1 MDEFSSNT
9 IWLMTRKPDL
19 SDKILDELSRR
30 VKLMIS
36 FRLVENSDFSTNRFW
51 FGSKSNIFVLD
62 AIFEFWQNI
71 WKRSQKS
78 VVIIQLDPTD
88 SNYFKEQELKNEM
101 TLK

>member
-1 MDEFSSNT
+1 MSHDTDRISKSS
-9 IWLMTRKPDL
+9 
-19 SDKILDELSRR
+19 
-30 VKLMIS
+30 MIS
-36 FRLVENSDFSTNRFW
+36 FRLLEYSDFSTNRFLALD
-51 FGSKSNIFVLD
+51 FGLDLNLIFFVLD